1 MSKKSILNQIKDIA
15 KAVVNLETTNAEV
28 EPVQDEVT
36 TEPVVELEAE
46 ESAPEV
52 EAAQD
57 VAPEA
62 EVAQAVEP
70 VEVVEEVIAEAPEY
84 ATRAELN
91 EAIDNLKSLFSAHKE
106 KKEAEITELKKQLD
120 NKPDAETIKP
130 TPNVELKTESANSV
144 KGRLYQFLN
153 NK

>member
-1 MSKKSILNQIKDIA
+1 MSKKNILKQIKDIA
-15 KAVVNLETTNAEV
+15 MAVVNLETTNAEV
-28 EPVQDEVT
+28 EAEQVEASV
-36 TEPVVELEAE
+36 EPVVELEE
-46 ESAPEV
+46 ETPQEAAPEV
-52 EAAQD
+52 PAT
-57 VAPEA
+57 PEA
-62 EVAQAVEP
+62 EVEPQAEP
-70 VEVVEEVIAEAPEY
+70 VEVVEEVVAETPEY

-120 NKPDAETIKP
+120 NKPDAEAIKP
-130 TPNVELKTESANSV
+130 TPKVELATEPAASV